1 MTSVQRR
8 RGKHVAIGL
17 SAVTLLWVTVSS
29 SRAQQQEIAEAGKVP
44 YQQYCA
50 TCHGINGKGKGDMA
64 KLLKVKPA
72 NLTQLSAKNWGVFPF
87 WQVYRIVDGREDIRG
102 HGSRDMPIWGA
113 EFKRQAGANPAAELQ
128 AHARI
133 IEIVYYIESLQA
145 PVRRSR

>member
-1 MTSVQRR
+1 MGFQRR
-8 RGKHVAIGL
+8 RGKHVATGL
-17 SAVTLLWVTVSS
+17 SVVTLLWVTVSS
-29 SRAQQQEIAEAGKVP
+29 SRAQQQEIAAAGKVP

-87 WQVYRIVDGREDIRG
+87 WQVYRSVDGREDIRG
-102 HGSRDMPIWGA
+102 HGSRDMPIWGT
-113 EFKRQAGANPAAELQ
+113 EFKQQAGADRAAELQ

-145 PVRRSR
+145 PVRSSR